1 MRQLV
6 EVGLVGGPPVK
17 ARMGPAPVIESEV
30 SAERGARRADSV
42 VGPQVDLLVFDRP
55 PQALDEDVVAPR
67 ASAVHA
73 DGNPHLPQHAGE
85 GVARKLRT
93 LVGVEDLRLAVP
105 GERFLPNLAAEVSLH
120 GDRQPPGQDPA
131 AEPVD
136 DGGEV
141 DEAAGHRN
149 VGDVHGPDLIGPINR
164 QAAQQIRVDLVPRRW
179 FRGVWLAVER
189 LDVQALHQRRDMAAA
204 DHDAFLVQET
214 PQHPAPRKGEFEM
227 QFVHA
232 SHHGQISHRDR
243 MWQIIDAAPA
253 DPERL
258 GLLGDREIMTAIDHR
273 FALRRPALPSA
284 PDKKS
289 LLSVNSPI
297 LACSVFTSMAGAA
310 SDRGAAPNTPAA
322 PSRSWAFQVV
332 IWLGWTSNC

>member
-1 MRQLV
+1 
-6 EVGLVGGPPVK
+6 
-17 ARMGPAPVIESEV
+17 
-30 SAERGARRADSV
+30 
-42 VGPQVDLLVFDRP
+42 
-55 PQALDEDVVAPR
+55 
-67 ASAVHA
+67 
-73 DGNPHLPQHAGE
+73 
-85 GVARKLRT
+85 
-93 LVGVEDLRLAVP
+93 
-105 GERFLPNLAAEVSLH
+105 
-120 GDRQPPGQDPA
+120 
-131 AEPVD
+131 
-136 DGGEV
+136 
-141 DEAAGHRN
+141 
-149 VGDVHGPDLIGPINR
+149 
-164 QAAQQIRVDLVPRRW
+164 
-179 FRGVWLAVER
+179 
-189 LDVQALHQRRDMAAA
+189 MAAA
-204 DHDAFLVQET
+204 DHDGFLVQET

-332 IWLGWTSNC
+332 IWLGWTSNCWASSARVFSPRKAARATFALQAGRWFRRCRLLIIAPDPQPSWPPSGRNSTQPHCAISPSHLYGDRPVQDR